1 MTLGLSEA
9 QKAER
14 KLRLHAGDAASI
26 MAGDYRAVWARF
38 QPGYVEDD
46 LSNVFRVILGSYTE
60 PFNLAV
66 TMRETGRPI
75 AYYSANPLMRIVW
88 LELNA
93 ATARKACEAQQS
105 FCEYPKCQGCG
116 YAPVVAEELVVCKRH
131 PFMACNLDGMTT
143 TPEGHRSV
151 IDAKHVGRSGEAEI
165 LRYTPAGVWQATCAG
180 TDWWGLSIICGN
192 KWEPPVFQAV
202 DPLYQA
208 EMIARA
214 TECWGYVER
223 GEEPPEAEAAPVL
236 APKPVPRLRS
246 LHVPVE
252 EDEVWEAMVRQDNW
266 LSEARDHIR
275 AIIGTDAAAKVNAI
289 HRSDMKELVPVEV
302 GEIVL
307 GRYKFHRTKAGSV
320 TQAVAKL
327 EEE

>member
-38 QPGYVEDD
+38 QPGYVDDD
-46 LSNVFRVILGSYTE
+46 LSGEFRVQLGSYTE
-60 PFNLAV
+60 PFNLAW
-66 TMRETGRPI
+66 TMRQTGRDVE
-75 AYYSANPLMRIVW
+75 YHTDNPFMGGIW
-88 LELNA
+88 
-93 ATARKACEAQQS
+93 
-105 FCEYPKCQGCG
+105 
-116 YAPVVAEELVVCKRH
+116 EELTGRRWYPELWVCKRY
-131 PFMACNLDGMTT
+131 PWMACNLDGMTT

-214 TECWGYVER
+214 KECWGYIER

-236 APKPVPRLRS
+236 APKPTPKLRS

-252 EDEVWEAMVRQDNW
+252 EDGVWEAMVRQDNW

-289 HRSDMKELVPVEV
+289 HRSDMKELVPAEV

-307 GRYKFHRTKAGSV
+307 GRYKFNRTKAGSV
-320 TQAVAKL
+320 TQAVASWRID
-327 EEE
+327 E

>member
-14 KLRLHAGDAASI
+14 LLRLHAGDATSI

-38 QPGYVEDD
+38 QPGYVDDD
-46 LSNVFRVILGSYTE
+46 LSGEFRVQLGSYTE
-60 PFNLAV
+60 PFNLAW
-66 TMRETGRPI
+66 TMRQTGRPI
-75 AYYSANPLMRIVW
+75 TYYSANPLMREIWNEITGTDLVM
-88 LELNA
+88 
-93 ATARKACEAQQS
+93 Q
-105 FCEYPKCQGCG
+105 
-116 YAPVVAEELVVCKRH
+116 ELVVCKRH

-151 IDAKHVGRSGEAEI
+151 IDAKHVGRSGEAEV

-192 KWEPPVFQAV
+192 KWEPPVFQEV

-214 TECWGYVER
+214 KECWGYIER
-223 GEEPPEAEAAPVL
+223 GEEPPEAEAPPVL
-236 APKPVPRLRS
+236 APKPTPKLRS
-246 LHVPVE
+246 LVVPTDNDDVF
-252 EDEVWEAMVRQDNW
+252 EAMCRSDNW

-289 HRSDMKELVPVEV
+289 HRNDMTALVPSEV

-307 GRYKFHRTKAGSV
+307 GRYKGKRDKAGV
-320 TQAVAKL
+320 LRQTVAKL

>member
-1 MTLGLSEA
+1 MTLGLSDA

-38 QPGYVEDD
+38 QPGYVDDD
-46 LSNVFRVILGSYTE
+46 LSGEFRVQLGSYTE
-60 PFNLAV
+60 PFNLAW
-66 TMRETGRPI
+66 TQAATGRAI
-75 AYYSANPLMRIVW
+75 EYFSANPLMRAVW
-88 LELNA
+88 
-93 ATARKACEAQQS
+93 EAIAGRPS
-105 FCEYPKCQGCG
+105 TYEANP
-116 YAPVVAEELVVCKRH
+116 EELVICKRH

-214 TECWGYVER
+214 TECWGYIER

-236 APKPVPRLRS
+236 APKPTPKLRS

-252 EDEVWEAMVRQDNW
+252 EDEVYEAMVRQDNW

-289 HRSDMKELVPVEV
+289 HRNDMKTLVPPDV
-302 GEIVL
+302 GEITL
-307 GRYKFHRTKAGSV
+307 GRYKFNRSKADAI
-320 TQAVAKL
+320 TQTVKKL
-327 EEE
+327 EDE

>member
-14 KLRLHAGDAASI
+14 LLRLHAGDATSI

-38 QPGYVEDD
+38 QPGYVDDD
-46 LSNVFRVILGSYTE
+46 LSGEFRVQLGSYTE
-60 PFNLAV
+60 PFNLRW
-66 TMRETGRPI
+66 TMRQTGRI
-75 AYYSANPLMRIVW
+75 IDYYSANRLMQIVW
-88 LELNA
+88 DTLLDGDGLGG
-93 ATARKACEAQQS
+93 T
-105 FCEYPKCQGCG
+105 
-116 YAPVVAEELVVCKRH
+116 YAFHNELVVCKRH

-192 KWEPPVFQAV
+192 KWEPPVFQEV

-208 EMIARA
+208 EMILRA
-214 TECWGYVER
+214 KTCWRYIER
-223 GEEPPEAEAAPVL
+223 GEEPPEAEAPPVL
-236 APKPVPRLRS
+236 APKPTPKLRS
-246 LHVPVE
+246 LVVPTDNDDVF
-252 EDEVWEAMVRQDNW
+252 EAMCRSDNW

-275 AIIGTDAAAKVNAI
+275 AIIGTDAAAKVNHI
-289 HRSDMKELVPVEV
+289 NRESMKALVPAEV
-302 GEIVL
+302 GTITL
-307 GRYKFHRTKAGSV
+307 GRYKFNRTKAGSV

-327 EEE
+327 EDTDDV

>member
-38 QPGYVEDD
+38 QPGYVDDD
-46 LSNVFRVILGSYTE
+46 LSGEFRVQLGSYTE
-60 PFNLAV
+60 PMNLAWTARQTDRAV
-66 TMRETGRPI
+66 D
-75 AYYSANPLMRIVW
+75 YYSANALMRRIW
-88 LELNA
+88 NEL
-93 ATARKACEAQQS
+93 R
-105 FCEYPKCQGCG
+105 PVHCQR
-116 YAPVVAEELVVCKRH
+116 AIEEELVVCKRH

-214 TECWGYVER
+214 KECWGYIER

-252 EDEVWEAMVRQDNW
+252 EDGVWEAMVRADNW

-275 AIIGTDAAAKVNAI
+275 AIIGTNAAAKVNHINRDA
-289 HRSDMKELVPVEV
+289 MKTLVPAEV

-327 EEE
+327 EDDDV